1 MVSLQCISKAVISD
15 VDGTL
20 DDQRKL
26 RLFMAGDQEAKDGE
40 CARLAGMP
48 YLILASRG
56 KNRQLHGFA
65 AWWKDAEQS

>member
-1 MVSLQCISKAVISD
+1 MVSLPCISKAVISD

-48 YLILASRG
+48 Y
-56 KNRQLHGFA
+56 
-65 AWWKDAEQS
+65 